1 MATEAGTVG
10 ESWAG
15 PQMRG
20 FKDFYQF
27 SAPTRVVVGRGLIEG
42 LGFEFS
48 KEGAKRVLVITDEVI
63 RGTGLIDKVQ
73 AGVTDGGL
81 EVAGVFDGVPQ
92 DSDSAAVKG
101 AAEAAHGHGADA
113 ILAVGGG
120 SVMDTA
126 KAANVIFTHGGE
138 PRDWEGYFGL
148 PRDDDGL
155 GRPQELAPLA
165 CLPTTAGT
173 GSEVSFAAVIKDRDE
188 HIKFQIADVP
198 MYPRVAVL
206 DPEST
211 RTLPPSLAA
220 ATGMDAMTHAIEGHV
235 SSEWNPHAS
244 AYALQALRLIRDNLE
259 QAVAH
264 PEDDDARGN
273 MLIASNLA
281 IQPTS
286 SGAIGIAHSLSH
298 PCGAHY
304 DVPHGVANAINLPWV
319 IEYNA
324 AGGEPIADRY
334 REINEIFGL
343 EVGGP
348 GEQVGHALA
357 EHVRGVVKEL
367 GLPTRLSEVGVPE
380 DAIPQLVEGAEG
392 DGCTLVNPREPTPED
407 FAELYR
413 RAL

>member
-1 MATEAGTVG
+1 MEAGTVG
-10 ESWAG
+10 EAWAG

-27 SAPTRVVVGRGLIEG
+27 IAPTRVVVGRGLIEG

-48 KEGAKRVLVITDEVI
+48 KEGAKRVLIITDEVI

-101 AAEAAHGHGADA
+101 AAEAAREQGADA

-138 PRDWEGYFGL
+138 PREWEGYFGL
-148 PRDDDGL
+148 PR
-155 GRPQELAPLA
+155 PPEPAPLA
-165 CLPTTAGT
+165 CLPTTAGP

-188 HIKFQIADVP
+188 HIKFQVAALP
-198 MYPRVAVL
+198 MYPRLAVL
-206 DPEST
+206 DPDST
-211 RTLPPSLAA
+211 RTLPPQLAA

-264 PEDDDARGN
+264 PADDDARGN

-286 SGAIGIAHSLSH
+286 SGAIGIAPSLSH

-334 REINEIFGL
+334 REINEIFDL
-343 EVGGP
+343 EVGGS
-348 GEQVGHALA
+348 GEQGGHVIA
-357 EHVRGVVKEL
+357 EHVRDVVKRL

-380 DAIPQLVEGAEG
+380 EGIPLLVEGAEG
-392 DGCTLVNPREPTPED
+392 DGCTLRNPREPTAGD
-407 FAELYR
+407 
-413 RAL
+413 

>member
-1 MATEAGTVG
+1 MEAGAVG
-10 ESWAG
+10 EAWAG

-27 SAPTRVVVGRGLIEG
+27 IAPTRVVAGRGLIEG
-42 LGFEFS
+42 IGFEFA
-48 KEGAKRVLVITDEVI
+48 KEGAKRVLIVTDEVI
-63 RGTGLIDKVQ
+63 RGTGLIDSVE

-81 EVAGVFDGVPQ
+81 EVAGVYDGVPQ
-92 DSDSAAVKG
+92 DSDSAVVK
-101 AAEAAHGHGADA
+101 AAAAAAREQGADA

-126 KAANVIFTHGGE
+126 KAANVIFTNGGE
-138 PRDWEGYFGL
+138 PREWEGYFGL
-148 PRDDDGL
+148 PRDDEGL
-155 GRPQELAPLA
+155 GRPHELAPLA
-165 CLPTTAGT
+165 CIPTTAGT

-188 HIKFQIADVP
+188 HIKFQIADLP
-198 MYPRVAVL
+198 MYPRLAVL
-206 DPEST
+206 DPDST
-211 RTLPPSLAA
+211 RTLPAHIAA

-244 AYALQALRLIRDNLE
+244 AYALQALRLIRDSLE

-273 MLIASNLA
+273 MLIAANLA

-286 SGAIGIAHSLSH
+286 SGAIGITHSLSH

-334 REINEIFGL
+334 REINELFGL
-343 EVGGP
+343 EVGGS
-348 GEQVGHALA
+348 GEQVGHVLA
-357 EHVRGVVKEL
+357 DHVRSVAAEL

-380 DAIPQLVEGAEG
+380 EGIPQLVEGAEG
-392 DGCTLVNPREPTPED
+392 DGCTLVNPREPTAED